1 MEPVNL
7 INKINKKEN
16 ININR
21 NSRNNYYY
29 LKYEEHLSSYISNNI
44 NLYIKDKKKEK
55 IDINS
60 IYFND
65 DTYHLIFISIKND
78 KIFLV
83 FISTFLAF

>member
-44 NLYIKDKKKEK
+44 NLYIKDKKNIK
-55 IDINS
+55 IFPLLINKK
-60 IYFND
+60 IINYYLKKNENFNISFSFIN
-65 DTYHLIFISIKND
+65 IFIH
-78 KIFLV
+78 
-83 FISTFLAF
+83 